1 VTAEWRTIAPGETDH
16 ELLWGAVGLAT
27 AAVALLAWATGA
39 VVLPPCV
46 FKAVTGVPCMT
57 CGSTRAIAALAA
69 GEVLAAVR
77 WNPLTVAAVLAA
89 VVYVPYAALTG
100 VAGARRVR
108 LRLAS
113 HDWRLLRGAAL
124 VTLAATW
131 VFLVVDGR

>member
-27 AAVALLAWATGA
+27 AVVALLAWATGSI
-39 VVLPPCV
+39 VLPVCV
-46 FKAVTGVPCMT
+46 FKAVTGVPCIT

-77 WNPLTVAAVLAA
+77 WNPLAAAAALAA

-100 VAGARRVR
+100 LAGSRRVR

-113 HDWRLLRGAAL
+113 HDWRLLRGAVV
-124 VTLAATW
+124 VTLAAAW
-131 VFLVVDGR
+131 VFLVADGR